1 PAVSRRI
8 YELTREVIQF
18 QRAIHPLRHLI
29 DGLERGFEKYHVD
42 LELQRSL
49 RDVRDHVEQVI
60 SRADA
65 FRDILQNALVLDGTL
80 TASRQNETALAQNE
94 QVKRISS
101 WAAIFFAPALVTGIY
116 GMNFKN
122 MPELQWDYGYP
133 YGLAL
138 MVVAGFVLWLIF
150 KWRKWL

>member
-1 PAVSRRI
+1 M
-8 YELTREVIQF
+8 
-18 QRAIHPLRHLI
+18 
-29 DGLERGFEKYHVD
+29 
-42 LELQRSL
+42 
-49 RDVRDHVEQVI
+49 RDHVEQVI